1 MHMYLIF
8 FVHSSAGSSQAYF
21 HILTTVNNG
30 MMYSGVSMS
39 LQEYRRGMWISVL
52 QDIFLI
58 FGFLDHEVVLSLIL

>member
-1 MHMYLIF
+1 MYLIF
-8 FVHSSAGSSQAYF
+8 FVHSLAGSSQAYF
-21 HILTTVNNG
+21 HNLTTVNNG

-39 LQEYRRGMWISVL
+39 LQKYRRGMWISVL